1 VRVRQAQSLHL
12 RPVLLV
18 MVYSRDDGASPEVVE
33 QRELVDLA
41 YELRLSSS
49 SAYADYQR
57 ELMILDTMTGGRG

>member
-1 VRVRQAQSLHL
+1 
-12 RPVLLV
+12 